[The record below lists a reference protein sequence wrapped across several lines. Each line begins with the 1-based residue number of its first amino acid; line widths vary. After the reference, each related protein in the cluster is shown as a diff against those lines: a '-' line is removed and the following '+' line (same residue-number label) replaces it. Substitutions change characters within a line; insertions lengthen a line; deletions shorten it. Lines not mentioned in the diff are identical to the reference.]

1 MTTINRATAA
11 DARDWE
17 AMRQALWPDGGDTGA
32 HADDIARLLADPGDT
47 VNLIARNDTGDAVG
61 FAEASLRRDYVNGCD
76 TSPVAF
82 LEGIYVAPA
91 ARERGVARA
100 LVAAVQDWAR
110 DQGCTELA
118 SDAAIDNTG
127 SLRMHNALGF
137 VETQRVVFFR
147 KQIG

>member
-1 MTTINRATAA
+1 MTTINRATAT

-17 AMRQALWPDGGDTGA
+17 ALRQALWPGGGDTGA

-47 VNLIARNDTGDAVG
+47 VNLIARNDAGDAVG
-61 FAEASLRRDYVNGCD
+61 FAEASLRHDYVNGCD

-91 ARERGVARA
+91 ARQRGVARA
-100 LVAAVQDWAR
+100 LVAAVQSWAR
-110 DQGCTELA
+110 EQGCTELA
-118 SDAAIDNTG
+118 SDAAIGNTI
-127 SLRMHNALGF
+127 SLEMHNALGF

-147 KQIG
+147 KQID